1 MLDLKYSTMLKVAAP
16 LMVSS
21 FIQSIILLTDA
32 AFISRYDTMA
42 FDAVGNGG
50 LLYVTVYMALVG
62 MGDGAQIIIARRI
75 GQNNINAIGKVI
87 GTSWLTNFL
96 IAISL
101 FALLDYFIPDWL
113 LSYSKNKQLATLQI
127 EFIQIRSYALF
138 FAMITLTINAFFI
151 ANGKTLV
158 VLIAAIIGALT
169 NVGLDYCLIF
179 GNLGF
184 LEMGLSGA
192 AWASTISD
200 GVSMCIMILCIV
212 FSKSAKEFRIW
223 KTIRIEFQYFGELFR
238 VGSPMMLQGF
248 FALATWTLFFTW
260 IEQMGTDELTISQN
274 VRSVYFLS
282 YIPIWGFAAT
292 TKTYV
297 SQYLG
302 NGHHSAMRIIRR
314 RIQLLTLIFLLVFF
328 HGALFYPNY
337 LIEMVNPSE
346 AHLDRSAEVMRFVA
360 VSILLYGFVSVY
372 FQTISGSGNTMI
384 TFGIELTCIIFYT
397 LAAYLLIK
405 VFVVDIFWIWSVEYI
420 YFGCM
425 GLLSYF
431 YLKHFKWQNK
441 VI

>member
-87 GTSWLTNFL
+87 GTSLLTNFL

-101 FALLDYFIPDWL
+101 FALLQYFIPEWL
-113 LSYSKNKQLATLQI
+113 ISYSKNKQLANMQI

-138 FAMITLTINAFFI
+138 FAMVTLTINAFFI

-158 VLIAAIIGALT
+158 VLIAAVLGALT
-169 NVGLDYCLIF
+169 NVGLDYCLVF
-179 GNLGF
+179 GNAGF
-184 LEMGLSGA
+184 PEMGLSGA

-200 GVSMCIMILCIV
+200 GVSMLIMIICIV
-212 FSKSAKEFRIW
+212 FSPSSKEYKIW
-223 KTIRIEFQYFGELFR
+223 KTIRIELQYFSELFK

-282 YIPIWGFAAT
+282 YVPIWGFAAT

-302 NGHHSAMRIIRR
+302 NGHFSAMRIIRK
-314 RIQLLTLIFLLVFF
+314 RIQLLTLIFLLLFF
-328 HGALFYPNY
+328 HGALLYPNY

-346 AHLDRSAEVMRFVA
+346 VHLERSAEVMRFVA

-384 TFGIELTCIIFYT
+384 TFGIELTCILFYT
-397 LAAYLLIK
+397 IAAYLLIK

>member
-1 MLDLKYSTMLKVAAP
+1 
-16 LMVSS
+16 
-21 FIQSIILLTDA
+21 
-32 AFISRYDTMA
+32 MA

-87 GTSWLTNFL
+87 GTSLLTNFL

-101 FALLDYFIPDWL
+101 FALLQYFIPEWL
-113 LSYSKNKQLATLQI
+113 ISYSKNKQLANMQI

-138 FAMITLTINAFFI
+138 FAMVTLTINAFFI

-158 VLIAAIIGALT
+158 VLIAAVLGALT

-179 GNLGF
+179 GNAGF
-184 LEMGLSGA
+184 PEMGLSGA

-200 GVSMCIMILCIV
+200 GVSMLIMIICIV
-212 FSKSAKEFRIW
+212 FSPSSKEYKIW
-223 KTIRIEFQYFGELFR
+223 KTIRIELQYFSELFK

-248 FALATWTLFFTW
+248 FALATWTLYFTW

-282 YIPIWGFAAT
+282 YVPIWGFAAT

-302 NGHHSAMRIIRR
+302 NGHFSAMRIIRK
-314 RIQLLTLIFLLVFF
+314 RIQLLTLIFLLLFF
-328 HGALFYPNY
+328 HGALLYPNY

-346 AHLDRSAEVMRFVA
+346 VHLERSAEVMRFVA

-384 TFGIELTCIIFYT
+384 TFGIELTCILFYT
-397 LAAYLLIK
+397 IAAYLLIK

>member
-1 MLDLKYSTMLKVAAP
+1 MLDLKYTTILKVAAP

-87 GTSWLTNFL
+87 GTSLLANLL
-96 IAISL
+96 IAILL
-101 FALLDYFIPDWL
+101 FTLLQYFIPEWL
-113 LSYSKNKQLATLQI
+113 MSYSKNKALGSMQI
-127 EFIQIRSYALF
+127 EYIEIRSYALY

-158 VLIAAIIGALT
+158 VLIASILGALT
-169 NVGLDYCLIF
+169 NIGLDYCMIF
-179 GNLGF
+179 GKFGF
-184 LEMGLSGA
+184 SEMGLSGA

-200 GVSMCIMILCIV
+200 GVNMLFMVACII
-212 FSKSAKEFRIW
+212 FSKASKTFNIW
-223 KTIRIEFQYFGELFR
+223 KTFKIELQYLTELFK
-238 VGSPMMLQGF
+238 VGSPMMFQGF

-260 IEQMGTDELTISQN
+260 IEQIGTDELTISQN

-282 YIPIWGFAAT
+282 YVPIWGFAAT

-314 RIQLLTLIFLLVFF
+314 RIQLLTLIFLLIFF
-328 HGALFYPNY
+328 HGALFYPDY
-337 LIEMVNPSE
+337 LIQMVNPSE
-346 AHLDRSAEVMRFVA
+346 VHLERSAEVMRFVA
-360 VSILLYGFVSVY
+360 ISILLYGFVSVY

-384 TFGIELTCIIFYT
+384 TFGIELTCIVFYT

-405 VFVVDIFWIWSVEYI
+405 VYKVDIFWIWSVEYI

-425 GLLSYF
+425 GLLSYL
-431 YLKHFKWQNK
+431 YLKNFNWQNK